1 MDAPVRSPVLALV
14 ALVSALALA
23 RAGAAP
29 EEDIDP
35 SDLEIGQIGRLDK
48 RGGKL
53 TYHSLAE
60 NPIGEGEVIVEPR
73 TKEGPGRP
81 FIIRHVDVKQFPPDR
96 PVLLDGRF
104 KVVTTRTHR
113 GKFRYVL
120 EPVN

>member
-1 MDAPVRSPVLALV
+1 MGISVYARLV
-14 ALVSALALA
+14 AVAFMLAPG

-35 SDLEIGQIGRLDK
+35 SDLEIGQIGRMDQ

-53 TYHSLAE
+53 TYYSLAE
-60 NPIGEGEVIVEPR
+60 NPIAEGEVIVEPR

-81 FIIRHVDVKQFPPDR
+81 FILRHVDVKQFPPDK
-96 PVLLDGRF
+96 PVQLEGRF

-120 EPVN
+120 EPVK